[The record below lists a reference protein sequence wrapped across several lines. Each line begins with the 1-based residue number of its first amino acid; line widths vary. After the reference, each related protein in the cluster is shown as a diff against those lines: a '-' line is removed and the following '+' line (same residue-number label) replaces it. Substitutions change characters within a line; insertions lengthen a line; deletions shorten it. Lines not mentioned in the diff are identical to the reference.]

1 MQDSFD
7 ITTLI
12 FIVLAVF
19 VVWRLRSVLGQKT
32 GSEQPPFDPL
42 SRRDAPLRPGN
53 APAEPDHNVVRLPGA
68 NGAPRPAAEIPAA
81 ERWKGIAEPGT
92 STAQALDG
100 IARVEPHFDAAEFLE
115 GAKSAYEMIVTAFA
129 QGDRKILKDLLAKE
143 VYEGFERAITERERR
158 GEKVETTF
166 VSIDKAEMA
175 GAEIQGKTAQI
186 VVRFL
191 SNLITV
197 TRDASGTVVDGSPEA
212 VVDVTDV
219 WTFART
225 LGSRDPNW
233 QLVATEAGQ

>member
-1 MQDSFD
+1 
-7 ITTLI
+7 
-12 FIVLAVF
+12 
-19 VVWRLRSVLGQKT
+19 
-32 GSEQPPFDPL
+32 
-42 SRRDAPLRPGN
+42 
-53 APAEPDHNVVRLPGA
+53 
-68 NGAPRPAAEIPAA
+68 
-81 ERWKGIAEPGT
+81 
-92 STAQALDG
+92 
-100 IARVEPHFDAAEFLE
+100 
-115 GAKSAYEMIVTAFA
+115 
-129 QGDRKILKDLLAKE
+129 
-143 VYEGFERAITERERR
+143 
-158 GEKVETTF
+158 
-166 VSIDKAEMA
+166 MA